1 MKIDGSTTTL
11 PVQGNTMKACIPDS
25 APYLSHPLKMDNL
38 PQICKHVSEYVLH
51 GLMTTSA
58 SVILQI

>member
-1 MKIDGSTTTL
+1 MKTDNSHE
-11 PVQGNTMKACIPDS
+11 PRCKKNTMKACIPDS